1 MPPSSSIRPIS
12 TEAAMPHR
20 KIDLVEVGIT
30 EDELTRATEPF
41 YVRLEEGLRSNDYWL
56 FTVLDGSQDQPYTL
70 NWSRHRKAFY
80 DSLTVQNIN
89 DIASA
94 LLQDNLAIAVEI
106 IPMAVVQD
114 DPVGGADSGEP
125 TGTDN
130 SNRSLRSGT
139 PRTVS
144 ILDF

>member
-1 MPPSSSIRPIS
+1 MRRNHFIS
-12 TEAAMPHR
+12 DWR
-20 KIDLVEVGIT
+20 K
-30 EDELTRATEPF
+30 
-41 YVRLEEGLRSNDYWL
+41 GLRSNDYWL

-139 PRTVS
+139 PEPFRSLISKHIYST
-144 ILDF
+144 